1 MEPLFQ
7 YLKSRYDFEYE
18 FPVYP
23 GHGLEL
29 NFKNIT
35 GEDWYTEA
43 FEAFQV
49 LSAKVDKIYIIGFS
63 MGGLFASY
71 IAEHHKVD
79 RLLLIAP
86 AFEYTH
92 LNKLSRLN
100 LRPEGLGEHLKIKTM
115 DAVKSRLPKLSIRA
129 FNEFRLIMEAKMPNY
144 EKIKAE
150 TLIVHGKIDLL
161 VPYLSSVEAQ
171 KKIANSRLELI
182 EDAPHV
188 MSYTENHQHTLNI
201 LAERFLFKELKKSS

>member
-7 YLKSRYDFEYE
+7 YLKSRYDFGYE

-100 LRPEGLGEHLKIKTM
+100 LRPEGLGEHLKMKTM

-182 EDAPHV
+182 EGAPHV

-201 LAERFLFKELKKSS
+201 LAERFLFKEIKKSS